1 MIALK
6 NVLVATDFSESSD
19 HALTY
24 GRDLARTSGA
34 RLHLLHI
41 AENLM
46 ATSVAEY
53 YPAGF
58 PEMQLE
64 VEAAART
71 RLEALVTAED
81 RAQLKAVALVRTSAA
96 PAAAIVEYAK
106 EASIDL
112 IVIGTHGR
120 GMVSRLL
127 MGSVAE
133 RVVRMAPCPVLT
145 VHHPQ
150 HEFVLQEAL
159 VAVADNALPQG
170 AL

>member
-19 HALTY
+19 HALAY
-24 GRDLARTSGA
+24 GRDLARTFGA
-34 RLHLLHI
+34 KLHVLHI

-58 PEMQLE
+58 PEMQME
-64 VEAAART
+64 VEAVART
-71 RLEALVTAED
+71 RVEDLVTAED
-81 RAQLKAVALVRTSAA
+81 RAKLSAVAIVRTSAA

-106 EASIDL
+106 EVGADL
-112 IVIGTHGR
+112 IAIGTHGR

-133 RVVRMAPCPVLT
+133 RVVRLAPCPVLT
-145 VHHPQ
+145 VRQP
-150 HEFVLQEAL
+150 ERDFVVPEAL
-159 VAVADNALPQG
+159 AAKAK
-170 AL
+170 A

>member
-19 HALTY
+19 QALAY
-24 GRDLARTSGA
+24 GRDLARTFGA
-34 RLHLLHI
+34 RLHVLHI

-46 ATSVAEY
+46 ATSVADY

-64 VEAAART
+64 VEGAART
-71 RLEALVTAED
+71 RVEALVTAED
-81 RAQLKAVALVRTSAA
+81 RAQLKAVAVVRTSAA

-106 EASIDL
+106 EGSIDL
-112 IVIGTHGR
+112 IVMGTHGR

-133 RVVRMAPCPVLT
+133 RVVRLAPCPVLT
-145 VHHPQ
+145 VRKP
-150 HEFVLQEAL
+150 E
-159 VAVADNALPQG
+159 
-170 AL
+170 